1 MRNVVMGAVMFTA
14 VVGVAGGT
22 VASADD
28 IFTVELVSVAG
39 SGCNKD
45 DFAVAIA
52 DDLTAFTVSYTNYTA
67 LAGEGH
73 SLLDARKNC
82 VLDVRIRVPGGFTYG
97 IAAADMRG
105 FTHLEAN
112 ANASARL
119 SFWFQGS
126 PATAYVTHDIRRST
140 ATAPGTLVTGVID
153 DDWQTSDAT
162 PVASIVWA
170 SCSAQRN
177 LNINTQLRISSPSAD
192 PESLVTMDT
201 TDGSLTTLFHVAL
214 MPCP

>member
-1 MRNVVMGAVMFTA
+1 MRNLIIGVLSASAVTS
-14 VVGVAGGT
+14 
-22 VASADD
+22 VASADDD

-52 DDLTAFTVSYTNYTA
+52 DDLTAFTVSYSDYTA
-67 LAGEGH
+67 IAGGGR
-73 SLLDARKNC
+73 SILDARKNC
-82 VLDVRIRVPGGFTYG
+82 VLDIKVRVPGGFTYG
-97 IAAADMRG
+97 IAAADLRG
-105 FTHLEAN
+105 YAHLEPN
-112 ANASARL
+112 ANATAKL

-126 PATAYVTHDIRRST
+126 PTTGYITHDIRKST
-140 ATAPGTLVTGVID
+140 ASHPGTHVGGLLS

-162 PVASIVWA
+162 PIASIVWA

-177 LNINTQLRISSPSAD
+177 LNVNTQLRVTAPVWG

-201 TDGSLTTLFHVAL
+201 TDGSITTVFHLAL

>member
-1 MRNVVMGAVMFTA
+1 MRNVMMGLVF
-14 VVGVAGGT
+14 VSL
-22 VASADD
+22 VASTAAADD
-28 IFTVELVSVAG
+28 IMTVELVSVAG

-52 DDLTAFTVSYTNYTA
+52 DDLTAFTVSYNNYIA
-67 LAGEGH
+67 IAGGGH
-73 SLLDARKNC
+73 SVLEARKNC
-82 VLDVRIRVPGGFTYG
+82 VLNIRVRVPGGFTYG

-105 FTHLEAN
+105 YAYLDAN
-112 ANASARL
+112 ANATARL

-140 ATAPGTLVTGVID
+140 ASFPGTLIAGAID
-153 DDWQTSDAT
+153 DDWQTSDQT
-162 PVASIVWA
+162 PIAAIVWA

-177 LNINTQLRISSPSAD
+177 LNVNTQLRVSAPASG
-192 PESLVTMDT
+192 PESFVTMDT
-201 TDGSLTTLFHVAL
+201 TDGSITTLFHVAL